1 MKKDDAPIAREV
13 IELLLT
19 GGKVQTVLEIYARI
33 APAMDGKIRTV
44 PSPVGTET
52 GRFSHSDS
60 WLDPSTNLA
69 NLPKKVAKLNPLY
82 AVRDCIVAS
91 SGKVLMEIDLSQAEA
106 RATAAYARDKDTL
119 ELFDSGQD
127 IHKYTAT
134 RVFGCAMDEVDFAKR
149 HIGKMCRHALN
160 YGMGWTEFKEQVNKD
175 ADLTGVAVS
184 AAEAKEIVDAYRT
197 DNPLLLAWWDKVY
210 RQVLR
215 TNKLTNCFGRERIF
229 IAPNPR
235 PTDINAYLPQSTI
248 ADLCNEGMV
257 RIYDELD
264 PQLVQVVMT
273 LHDAVIC
280 EVAVND
286 VAVAVRELRRCM
298 SIPICIEGITLVIP
312 SDVSVGD
319 CWGEMEAIEEAS

>member
-1 MKKDDAPIAREV
+1 MKQADAPVAREA
-13 IELLLT
+13 IELLLA
-19 GGKVQTVLEIYARI
+19 GSKVQTILEIYTRI

-60 WLDPSTNLA
+60 WLDRSTNLA
-69 NLPKKVAKLNPLY
+69 NLPKKVAKLNALY
-82 AVRDCIVAS
+82 AVRDCIVPSA
-91 SGKVLMEIDLSQAEA
+91 GKVFVEIDLSQAEA
-106 RATAAYARDKDTL
+106 RATAAYAQDKDTL
-119 ELFDSGQD
+119 RIFDSGQD
-127 IHKYTAT
+127 IHKHTAM
-134 RVFGCAMDEVDFAKR
+134 RVFGCTVDEVDFAKR

-160 YGMGWTEFKEQVNKD
+160 YGMGWSEFKEQVNKD

-197 DNPLLLAWWDKVY
+197 DNPLLLAWWDKLY
-210 RQVLR
+210 RQVLGS
-215 TNKLTNCFGRERIF
+215 NMLTNCFGRQRIF

-235 PTDINAYLPQSTI
+235 PTDINAYLPQSTV

-280 EVAVND
+280 EVAPND
-286 VAVAVRELRRCM
+286 VATAAKELQRCM
-298 SIPICIEGITLVIP
+298 HMPLSIEGITLVIP

-319 CWGEMEAIEEAS
+319 CWGEMEAIEAS